1 MANEEYRRLLKVKN
15 SELLQLK
22 RDMEASQKK
31 FNLKFK
37 ELEFELQQEKKKVET
52 LQGENEELLKTLTH
66 EQTQNINIDRQLQSK
81 EEALEEQQDK
91 SEKELKERTK

>member
-66 EQTQNINIDRQLQSK
+66 E
-81 EEALEEQQDK
+81 
-91 SEKELKERTK
+91 